1 MLECVSE
8 TWQRATMSKCS
19 AKMSTSLPLPSSP
32 HCEPNTPETWL
43 SDAIRLGGPLVLVV
57 DSATLSDAEADTEE
71 QTTKF
76 GRRGGMGLRW
86 APKKA
91 LRGPMTGLGSTAR
104 DERFMATAQ
113 TRTKRSKGKWENKR
127 TKKRAWGEK
136 ARAFER
142 VGGRWEVIRSPA
154 GDVIWK
160 DYALGARWDSE
171 LGQESGQWASGKVCR
186 LNLDNSI
193 VVFGVLV

>member
-1 MLECVSE
+1 M
-8 TWQRATMSKCS
+8 
-19 AKMSTSLPLPSSP
+19 
-32 HCEPNTPETWL
+32 
-43 SDAIRLGGPLVLVV
+43 LVV

-113 TRTKRSKGKWENKR
+113 TRTERSKGKWENKR
-127 TKKRAWGEK
+127 TKKTA
-136 ARAFER
+136 
-142 VGGRWEVIRSPA
+142 
-154 GDVIWK
+154 
-160 DYALGARWDSE
+160 
-171 LGQESGQWASGKVCR
+171 
-186 LNLDNSI
+186 
-193 VVFGVLV
+193 